1 MMNGTDLKE
10 EGSLIDRR
18 PHITCAGEIEVFSTI
33 EDNLTEALP
42 QDTYEWR
49 RTFGRPIRSVH
60 IGAVFVPYS
69 PAALP
74 KPNSWDLIRQP
85 LFHIYWT
92 DCSDLEVYKTT
103 VKEDIESWQRDLA
116 AKEIVDWLIVVVENF
131 DGKRTNKLLP
141 RTTVL
146 DKIRADFAPK
156 QGDRC
161 ISVINPGKIE
171 SRSADSWRGL
181 VNRIRHLLLT
191 SYAKAVYRL
200 EEYVR
205 QQREKRNEQG
215 WNFMQYFSLQ
225 EELAQVLEMLGLY
238 DEALVQYDELD
249 ALFSQFVVNGITSD
263 SVSWLGSF
271 QKPLERWH
279 GLKLGCS
286 KLPKDPSILELRAY
300 LFAKQA
306 HMLLLTNKV
315 WEMASRCLPFLH
327 TCSRELLVLE
337 ITAPPGAIA
346 CWLFLA
352 AMEVLNT
359 CDKFNHADE
368 VQEYSL
374 HTAGVW
380 EYASQKI
387 RSLGDLCG
395 LMPGGSPTSEQ
406 LHVVVGLSAGM
417 GDNPGTSDYPS
428 PTDKLKISLCSQ
440 EAFNKTYLEL
450 AELAMGTY
458 KHIGRLRS
466 ARLVG
471 RELSSFYML
480 LGETQKAAAFLSD
493 LLRTFEQDGWHE
505 LAAQTQ
511 VELAECYLKADDT
524 KKYVCSSA
532 AVSAALEIDTLI
544 RWTYFDD
551 MCKCI
556 NLLKEPLIVPFSDIF
571 KVMSV
576 CIKNEDDIMQDSDIK
591 VELLIESNFPKEIL
605 CTKLAISLEAVVE
618 PSKDKKTSEK
628 ICSSRLLTNK
638 DMITPDTMLQR
649 LKMKR
654 NLEYKQDKQ
663 LAAAGVASKFT
674 ELQRKNSTPQQL
686 KEEIDDCIE
695 VTNLVRSQ
703 DELRT
708 LKFSITQTPLV
719 ITPGLNLIRL
729 KKQATQIGKFYFG
742 QIAIHIKN
750 LHILSPTLSPR
761 LVFDVKQ
768 EHPTLKLYKK
778 AAPLLTGIEQSMNL
792 ITTMGSYSIDAS
804 SKIKLIASPGLS
816 LQTEPDEPLQSML
829 EIEVGQNV
837 PFSSSRRSLRVL
849 ADPLLKDNQV
859 TIHVPWTTKPIVVVL
874 SFTPPLTSSWKLFTV
889 LTKKFVQVT
898 VTGQCDNLVARGVN
912 LNVGGVCELVERNCL
927 SSQII
932 SNGSNNSYIWEMFLT
947 SEMDALIKAEFS
959 LIYNFDKQTGSNK
972 LFQYFFEIADYQ
984 TLYIL
989 DTSVEP
995 AKGSEF
1001 CKVGIVCHLHLT
1013 IENTL
1018 CPTQAESVKSIMY
1031 EVLAEQSVWAVCGR
1045 TAGVVSFELQE
1056 KSQTVVLEVMPL
1068 TSGHLPL
1075 PLVRISK
1082 YIPAEIGSTDKSKKG
1097 DTHPRLEP
1105 FSPGQVYNKSKGTQ
1119 VHVIANTN
1127 ESAQ

>member
-1 MMNGTDLKE
+1 MNGTELKD

-18 PHITCAGEIEVFSTI
+18 PIITCAGEIEVFSTI

-60 IGAVFVPYS
+60 IGAVFIPYS
-69 PAALP
+69 PIALS
-74 KPNSWDLIRQP
+74 KGSGWDLIRQP

-92 DCSDLEVYKTT
+92 DCSDLEVYKTA
-103 VKEDIESWQRDLA
+103 VKEDIENWLKELN
-116 AKEIVDWLIVVVENF
+116 AKEISDWLIVVVENF

-191 SYAKAVYRL
+191 AYAKAVYRL

-205 QQREKRNEQG
+205 QQREKRNESG

-249 ALFSQFVVNGITSD
+249 ALFSQFVVNGVTSD
-263 SVSWLGSF
+263 SVNWLNDF

-327 TCSRELLVLE
+327 TCSKELLVLE
-337 ITAPPGAIA
+337 ITAPAGATA

-368 VQEYSL
+368 VEEYSL
-374 HTAGVW
+374 HTAGIW

-387 RSLGDLCG
+387 RSLGELCG
-395 LMPGGSPTSEQ
+395 LMPGGTPTSEQ
-406 LHVVVGLSAGM
+406 LHIVVGLSAGM
-417 GDNPGTSDYPS
+417 GDNPGTPDNPS
-428 PTDKLKISLCSQ
+428 PTDKLKIALCSKD
-440 EAFNKTYLEL
+440 AFNKMYLEL

-480 LGETQKAAAFLSD
+480 LGETQKAAAFLTD
-493 LLRTFEQDGWHE
+493 LLKTFEQDGWRE

-511 VELAECYLKADDT
+511 IELAECFLKADDT
-524 KKYVCSSA
+524 KKYVCSCA
-532 AVSAALEIDTLI
+532 AISSALEIDTLI

-551 MCKCI
+551 MCKCV
-556 NLLKEPLIVPFSDIF
+556 NLLREPLIVPFSDIF
-571 KVMSV
+571 KIMSV
-576 CIKNEDDIMQDSDIK
+576 CIRNEGDVMQDSDIN
-591 VELLIESNFPKEIL
+591 VELIIESNFPKEIL
-605 CTKLAISLEAVVE
+605 CTKLAISLESGVE
-618 PSKDKKTSEK
+618 PTKDKKGNEK
-628 ICSSRLLTNK
+628 ICPGRILTNR
-638 DMITPDTMLQR
+638 DMKTPDSLLQR
-649 LKMKR
+649 LKMKT
-654 NLEYKQDKQ
+654 NLEFKQDKQ
-663 LAAAGVASKFT
+663 LATAGVASKFT
-674 ELQRKNSTPQQL
+674 ELRRKNSAPQQL
-686 KEEIDDCIE
+686 KEEIEDCIE
-695 VTNLVRSQ
+695 VNNS
-703 DELRT
+703 
-708 LKFSITQTPLV
+708 PLV
-719 ITPGLNLIRL
+719 ITPGLNFIRL
-729 KKQATQIGKFYFG
+729 KKQATQIGKYYLG

-750 LHILSPTLSPR
+750 LHIVSPTLIPR
-761 LVFDVKQ
+761 LVFEVKE
-768 EHPTLKLYKK
+768 EHPMLKLYKK

-792 ITTMGSYSIDAS
+792 IITIGSYTIDSS

-816 LQTEPDEPLQSML
+816 LQTEPEAPLQTNL
-829 EIEVGQNV
+829 EIEVGSNC
-837 PFSSSRRSLRVL
+837 PFSSSRRTLRVL
-849 ADPLLKDNQV
+849 ADPLCKDHEV
-859 TIHVPWTTKPIVVVL
+859 TIHVPWTTKPIVVPL
-874 SFTPPLTSSWKLFTV
+874 AFTPPLTSIWKLFTV
-889 LTKKFVQVT
+889 STKKFVQIT
-898 VTGQCDNLVARGVN
+898 VTCHCDVDLLVQGVI
-912 LNVGGVCELVERNCL
+912 LNVGEACGLTERNCV

-932 SNGSNNSYIWEMFLT
+932 SNGCSYSYIWE
-947 SEMDALIKAEFS
+947 LIVTPEINSVIKSEFS
-959 LIYNFDKQTGSNK
+959 IIYKLSNREEDNK
-972 LFQYFFEIADYQ
+972 LYQYFFEIVDYQ
-984 TLYIL
+984 TLYIQ
-989 DTSVEP
+989 DAVVEP

-1001 CKVGIVCHLHLT
+1001 CKIGIVCYLHLT
-1013 IENTL
+1013 IENVSF
-1018 CPTQAESVKSIMY
+1018 PSPPEPVNSIMY
-1031 EVLAEQSVWAVCGR
+1031 EVLADQTPWAVCGR
-1045 TAGVVSFELQE
+1045 TAGVVSFESQE
-1056 KSQTVVLEVMPL
+1056 QFQTVVLEVMPL
-1068 TSGHLPL
+1068 TSGYLPL
-1075 PLVRISK
+1075 PVVRISK
-1082 YIPAEIGSTDKSKKG
+1082 YIPAESGSADKSKKV

-1105 FSPGQVYNKSKGTQ
+1105 FSPGQVYNKCKGRQ
-1119 VHVIANTN
+1119 IHVIANTN
-1127 ESAQ
+1127 ENAQ